1 MEWIDLLDALRT
13 LLEIVAG
20 GITVI
25 ILLFLFLCV
34 FIGIIYVVFH
44 IINFILKPFHVEIK
58 DEHIFKVLL
67 YPFDVVS
74 KIWDNRKKIR
84 DYIITGVMGCL
95 LIVFIGI
102 CMHQCYSSHTE
113 RNHSEEEIEDVL
125 DNTPPRG
132 VPSRYW

>member
-13 LLEIVAG
+13 LFEIVAG
-20 GITVI
+20 GITAI
-25 ILLFLFLCV
+25 FLLFLFLCV
-34 FIGIIYVVFH
+34 LIGVIYVVFH
-44 IINFILKPFHVEIK
+44 IINFFLKPFHDEIK

-84 DYIITGVMGCL
+84 DYIITSVMGCL

>member
-13 LLEIVAG
+13 LFEIVAG
-20 GITVI
+20 GITAI
-25 ILLFLFLCV
+25 FLLFLFLCV
-34 FIGIIYVVFH
+34 LIGVIYVLFH

-58 DEHIFKVLL
+58 AEHIFKVLF

-74 KIWDNRKKIR
+74 KIWDNRKHIR
-84 DYIITGVMGCL
+84 DYVVTGVMGCL
-95 LIVFIGI
+95 LIAFLGI

-113 RNHSEEEIEDVL
+113 SNHNEEEIEEIL
-125 DNTPPRG
+125 DDTPPRG